1 MNPGGYGKTFSYDF
15 MKISM
20 SAALT
25 KNKAANDMLMNSK
38 MYSMWLSRAGWT
50 TSTKFPPVRLNKLT
64 RLGLYK
70 DSESS
75 YKSSPLSG

>member
-1 MNPGGYGKTFSYDF
+1 MLVDLEMNPGGYGKTFSYDF

-25 KNKAANDMLMNSK
+25 KNKAANDMLKNSK

-50 TSTKFPPVRLNKLT
+50 TSTKFPPAGLDKHACSG
-64 RLGLYK
+64 LGK
-70 DSESS
+70 DALAS
-75 YKSSPLSG
+75 YQ